1 MNIQDFNIKR
11 FGNGTPI
18 IMLHG
23 FQLDQVSLISACE
36 PNFSSEAFER
46 IYLDLPGMG
55 LNQNISGIKNADD
68 MISVLIEVINHVIKD
83 KAFYILGMSYG
94 GYLARGISQK
104 MKDRCM
110 GMFLLVPV
118 VYPLHAE
125 RTLPKHEV
133 VIEDISY
140 TANLEKEYLLL
151 LREGNAVI
159 TERVVKRQEEEIDK
173 AVARGN
179 EKFLEE
185 YQQTGYKA
193 TFDVDE
199 ESENNDTPVLIVAG
213 KQDSVVGFQDQFNLS
228 IRYKRATFMA
238 VDGAGHGLQYEKE
251 EVFNQIFRMWI
262 SELSRTGT
270 FV

>member
-1 MNIQDFNIKR
+1 
-11 FGNGTPI
+11 
-18 IMLHG
+18 MLHG
-23 FQLDQVSLISACE
+23 FQLDQVSLIAACE

-55 LNQNISGIKNADD
+55 QNQNISGIKNADD
-68 MISVLIEVINHVIKD
+68 MISILIEAINYVIGD
-83 KAFYILGMSYG
+83 KSFYVLGMSYG

-118 VYPLHAE
+118 VYPLHVD

-133 VIEDISY
+133 VIEDTSY

-179 EKFLEE
+179 EKFLEI
-185 YQQTGYKA
+185 YQQTGYQA
-193 TFDVDE
+193 TFDVDKN
-199 ESENNDTPVLIVAG
+199 SENNDIPVFILVG

-228 IRYKRATFMA
+228 MRYKRASYVA
-238 VDGAGHGLQYEKE
+238 VDGAGHGLQYEQE
-251 EVFNQIFRMWI
+251 ESFNRIFRMWI
-262 SELSRTGT
+262 SEITRTGT